1 MSLSRISA
9 IFVQYFGQVGGS
21 FGLSRSVAQV
31 FALLYVSNRPLVADE
46 IVETLGFS
54 RSNVSMALKELQSWR
69 LVRLHRRQR
78 DRREYF
84 SAPEDP
90 SQILRIF
97 VEERR
102 RREIEPA
109 RAMLRDLLLETPRSD
124 EDRETQARLR
134 EMHRLAE
141 RLSAM
146 QEEVSKSLFS

>member
-1 MSLSRISA
+1 
-9 IFVQYFGQVGGS
+9 
-21 FGLSRSVAQV
+21 
-31 FALLYVSNRPLVADE
+31 
-46 IVETLGFS
+46 
-54 RSNVSMALKELQSWR
+54 
-69 LVRLHRRQR
+69 
-78 DRREYF
+78 
-84 SAPEDP
+84 
-90 SQILRIF
+90 

>member
-1 MSLSRISA
+1 
-9 IFVQYFGQVGGS
+9 VQYFGQIGGS